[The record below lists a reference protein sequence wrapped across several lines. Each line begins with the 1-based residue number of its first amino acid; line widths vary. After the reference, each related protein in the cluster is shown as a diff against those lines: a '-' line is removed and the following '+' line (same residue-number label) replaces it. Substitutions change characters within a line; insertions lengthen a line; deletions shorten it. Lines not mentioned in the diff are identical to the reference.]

1 MIQDRSYVLD
11 VPGGDVN
18 MEKCVSEG
26 AESPRADAETL
37 SQAESFPFISLLVIF
52 SRSGPRT
59 KS

>member
-37 SQAESFPFISLLVIF
+37 SRGESFHFISLQAIF
-52 SRSGPRT
+52 SRSGRRP
-59 KS
+59 K

>member
-26 AESPRADAETL
+26 AESPRADAEIL
-37 SQAESFPFISLLVIF
+37 SLGESFPVISRQAIF
-52 SRSGPRT
+52 SRSGRRP
-59 KS
+59 K